1 MSGSVISVCVFC
13 GSRHG
18 TREGYARAAADLGR
32 EIARRGWRLVYGGGN
47 VGLMGV
53 LADAALESG
62 GQVLGVIP
70 GSLQDRELGHGG
82 VTELRV
88 VRSMHERKALM
99 ASESSM
105 FVAIPGGLGTL
116 EELFEIWTWRQLA
129 FHEKPIGVLNT
140 EGFFDRQLAF
150 LDHAIDEG
158 FLKPMHRNRLI
169 VATNVASLLDRLDAE
184 RTVDR
189 PIPVEQT

>member
-1 MSGSVISVCVFC
+1 MVSVCVFC

-18 TREGYARAAADLGR
+18 AREIYARAAADLGR

-53 LADAALESG
+53 IADAVLKEN

-105 FVAIPGGLGTL
+105 FIAIPGGLGTL
-116 EELFEIWTWRQLA
+116 EELFEIWTWRQLG
-129 FHEKPIGVLNT
+129 FHEKPIGLLNT
-140 EGFFDRQLAF
+140 EGFFRRQLEF
-150 LDHAIDEG
+150 LDHAVEEG
-158 FLKPMHRNRLI
+158 FLKAVHRNRLI
-169 VATNVASLLDRLDAE
+169 VDENATSLLDRLDAE

-189 PIPVEQT
+189 PIPVEKT